1 MRLGDNFG
9 VSTFHKVITETDSI
23 YQKLQKYSG
32 LSDAEFWSF
41 VAIRLDG
48 CKHQH
53 EICSWM
59 LMNRQ
64 TVSTAL
70 KQLIKKG
77 FVQQTLSEENQRLK
91 YLSITSEGED
101 FAKRY
106 IDIVR
111 EAEQDSW
118 QCLSSKEQETLIKL
132 CSKLNHFLDIEAEKV
147 IKNTL

>member
-1 MRLGDNFG
+1 MTLKSNLGILA
-9 VSTFHKVITETDSI
+9 FHKVMMETDSI

-41 VAIRLDG
+41 VAIRLENH
-48 CKHQH
+48 KHQH

-77 FVQQTLSEENQRLK
+77 FDESASFPA
-91 YLSITSEGED
+91 YWFPFS
-101 FAKRY
+101 Y
-106 IDIVR
+106 MIV
-111 EAEQDSW
+111 
-118 QCLSSKEQETLIKL
+118 
-132 CSKLNHFLDIEAEKV
+132 
-147 IKNTL
+147 